1 MVNTKI
7 YSSLLLQFIT
17 PHAIKVQA
25 PARQIPGVVDVT
37 LHYKSKQF
45 CKGAPGRFVYV
56 CKYKEGWFGTYR
68 KRCKQIIINAERL

>member
-1 MVNTKI
+1 MSNFNNDKYKNVFVV
-7 YSSLLLQFIT
+7 LQFIT

-56 CKYKEGWFGTYR
+56 CKYK
-68 KRCKQIIINAERL
+68 